1 MCQLEDFVFQS
12 GLNFANFKLYKCVI
26 YAHQFCK
33 TELNLEKFEWCLI
46 SPDQQPLLYTDQP
59 DQAGFDFMNPCFLLF
74 CTRIFR
80 FSEFILC
87 GIEE

>member
-26 YAHQFCK
+26 LRSLLLSYVYQLEHQFCK

-59 DQAGFDFMNPCFLLF
+59 DLRLAL
-74 CTRIFR
+74 
-80 FSEFILC
+80 IL
-87 GIEE
+87 